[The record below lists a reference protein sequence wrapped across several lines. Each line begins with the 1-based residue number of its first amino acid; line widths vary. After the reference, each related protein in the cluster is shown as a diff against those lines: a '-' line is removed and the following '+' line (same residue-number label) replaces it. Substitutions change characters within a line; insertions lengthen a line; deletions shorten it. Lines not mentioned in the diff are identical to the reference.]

1 MCPLAKG
8 MLLRRGAYPPA
19 SAWPSV
25 VFCLEGL
32 NRPCWCFG
40 LIFFETK
47 RIMMPPIFY
56 RLSIACVG
64 LALFS
69 VQAEQHVNLLEIHPQ
84 YSYAGVKN
92 IGELEEVLRGELG
105 NLGGYSFSRSWWKW
119 DRLRQR
125 YVDDGRK
132 EENSIRI
139 LRGVFRGLILDWYSK
154 LEAVGEGDMFYIY
167 FTTNSGNK
175 VQRQAEDGRTLR
187 RDFHGGGYHG
197 GWGGA
202 CRMRIYEELV
212 RQKMLTADEQAT
224 MKKIVHQSLEYKYLD
239 FNRGSQHAD
248 NHSFGNGGG
257 VALGIKLFPDAPQAK
272 EARAWLNRI
281 WNHMAEYGDWTEWN
295 YYPYG
300 PIFLHGM
307 LDIAEATGRIDSES
321 KLINAIGKRCLQFNH
336 GGGVKGGPNCGI
348 RQRNDWSSVYADP
361 WNVGYY
367 DVETSSRDGN
377 FWYRMAQ
384 HYKNPEY
391 LWVAEQVALGGRP
404 PNGQVPQAYQLAY
417 NKRFAWFVERGI
429 EPRVPKM
436 RAKVGLL
443 SELNH
448 QVKERIYLNSGV
460 EPDKPYAAFFLYDKK
475 DSHLDNVSGFL
486 YEYSY
491 NGAKLLHSSGKYNN
505 VYSGN
510 ELRGGGSGNE
520 SLDALLVVHNRH
532 QFPVHPDRLGDDR
545 DYRRMYMAKHLPD
558 LAAAGNNDS
567 NDAYGQ
573 FGFEDYFGP
582 ESQWVRRALL
592 TAEGYLIV
600 ADEYQVGQALGQ
612 DYHAGP
618 VWHLARV
625 EGQSVGRQSRNW
637 FAAPAFAHAWWQKQI
652 MGVVVYIHDH
662 KQLVYGTINQNCSQD
677 LDVNTTSYAYRPI
690 KAGKTE
696 RFLSVLL
703 PHRLS
708 TPAGAVVRGVRTV
721 ISKGKFSASI
731 GGVKVELGKKG
742 NWSVTR

>member
-1 MCPLAKG
+1 MLCLSLGLPLAKAAVNENILSEHPRHDYLNVG
-8 MLLRRGAYPPA
+8 DIDQLENDLR
-19 SAWPSV
+19 
-25 VFCLEGL
+25 
-32 NRPCWCFG
+32 
-40 LIFFETK
+40 
-47 RIMMPPIFY
+47 
-56 RLSIACVG
+56 
-64 LALFS
+64 
-69 VQAEQHVNLLEIHPQ
+69 QA
-84 YSYAGVKN
+84 
-92 IGELEEVLRGELG
+92 
-105 NLGGYSFSRSWWKW
+105 LGGLESYSFSRSWWKW

-125 YVDDGRK
+125 YVDGGCRDK
-132 EENSIRI
+132 NAIRI
-139 LRGVFRGLILDWYSK
+139 LRAVFRGLILDWYARCEK
-154 LEAVGEGDMFYIY
+154 RGEGDLFYIF
-167 FTTNSGNK
+167 FTTSSGNK

-187 RDFHGGGYHG
+187 RDHHGGGYHG

-202 CRMRIYEELV
+202 CRMRIFEELV
-212 RQKMLTADEQAT
+212 RQNMFTDAEQAT
-224 MKKIVHQSLEYKYLD
+224 MEKIVYQSFEPRFLD
-239 FNRGSQHAD
+239 FKRGSQHAD

-257 VALGIKLFPDAPQAK
+257 VALGIKLFPDVPQAK
-272 EARAWLNRI
+272 EARAWLERI
-281 WNHMAEYGDWTEWN
+281 WNHMAEFGDWTEWN

-307 LDIAEATGRIDSES
+307 LDIAEATGRIES
-321 KLINAIGKRCLQFNH
+321 DGKLINAIGKRCLQFNH

-348 RQRNDWSSVYADP
+348 RQRSDLSAVYADP

-391 LWVAEQVALGGRP
+391 LWAAEQVALGGRP
-404 PNGQVPQAYQLAY
+404 PNGQIPQAYQLAY
-417 NKRFAWFVERGI
+417 NKRFAWFVKRGI

-436 RAKVGLL
+436 QAKVGLL

-510 ELRGGGSGNE
+510 DLRGGGSGNE

-532 QFPVHPDRLGDDR
+532 QFPVHPDRLGDNR

-558 LAAAGNNDS
+558 LATAKNNDS
-567 NDAYGQ
+567 GDAYGQ
-573 FGFEDYFGP
+573 FGFADYFGP
-582 ESQWVRRALL
+582 DSQWIRKAVL

-600 ADEYQVGQALGQ
+600 ADEYQVGQALGR

-625 EGQSVGRQSRNW
+625 EGRKPGRQEENW
-637 FAAPAFAHAWWQKQI
+637 FVAPAFAQAWWQKEK
-652 MGVVVYIHDH
+652 MSVAVYIHDH
-662 KQLVYGTINQNCSQD
+662 RQMVYGTVNQNCSQD
-677 LDVNTTSYAYRPI
+677 LDLNTTAYAYRLI
-690 KAGKTE
+690 EAGKTE
-696 RFLSVLL
+696 RFLSVLI
-703 PHRLS
+703 PHKLS
-708 TPAGAVVRGVRTV
+708 TPSGEVVHGVKTS
-721 ISKGKFSASI
+721 ISKKGKYSAFI
-731 GGVKVELGKKG
+731 GGLNIEMGRNG
-742 NWSVTR
+742 NWSVNR

>member
-1 MCPLAKG
+1 MLCLGLGLPLAKAAVRENILSEHPRHG
-8 MLLRRGAYPPA
+8 YLNVGDIDQLENDLR
-19 SAWPSV
+19 
-25 VFCLEGL
+25 
-32 NRPCWCFG
+32 
-40 LIFFETK
+40 
-47 RIMMPPIFY
+47 
-56 RLSIACVG
+56 
-64 LALFS
+64 
-69 VQAEQHVNLLEIHPQ
+69 QA
-84 YSYAGVKN
+84 
-92 IGELEEVLRGELG
+92 
-105 NLGGYSFSRSWWKW
+105 LGGLESYSFSRSWWKW

-125 YVDDGRK
+125 YVDGGRRDK
-132 EENSIRI
+132 NAIRI
-139 LRGVFRGLILDWYSK
+139 LRAVFRGLILDWYARCEK
-154 LEAVGEGDMFYIY
+154 RGEGDLFYIF
-167 FTTNSGNK
+167 FTTSSGNK

-187 RDFHGGGYHG
+187 RDHHGGGYHG

-202 CRMRIYEELV
+202 CRMRIFEELV
-212 RQKMLTADEQAT
+212 RQNMFTVAEQAT
-224 MKKIVHQSLEYKYLD
+224 MKKIVYQSLEPRFLD
-239 FNRGSQHAD
+239 FKRGSQHAD

-257 VALGIKLFPDAPQAK
+257 VALGIKLFPDVPQAK
-272 EARAWLNRI
+272 EARAWLERI
-281 WNHMAEYGDWTEWN
+281 WNHMAEFGDWTEWN

-307 LDIAEATGRIDSES
+307 LDIAEATGRIES
-321 KLINAIGKRCLQFNH
+321 DGKLINAIGKRCLQFNH

-348 RQRNDWSSVYADP
+348 RQRSDLSAVYADP

-377 FWYRMAQ
+377 FWYRIAQ

-391 LWVAEQVALGGRP
+391 LWAAEQVALGGRP
-404 PNGQVPQAYQLAY
+404 PNGQIPQAYQLAY
-417 NKRFAWFVERGI
+417 NKRFAWFVKRGI

-436 RAKVGLL
+436 QAKVGLL

-510 ELRGGGSGNE
+510 DLRGGGSGNE

-532 QFPVHPDRLGDDR
+532 QFPVHPDRLGDNR

-558 LAAAGNNDS
+558 LATAKNNDS
-567 NDAYGQ
+567 GDAYGQ
-573 FGFEDYFGP
+573 FGFTDYFGP
-582 ESQWVRRALL
+582 DSQWIRKAVL

-600 ADEYQVGQALGQ
+600 ADEYQVGQALGR

-625 EGQSVGRQSRNW
+625 EGRKPGRQEENW
-637 FAAPAFAHAWWQKQI
+637 FVAPAFAQAWWQKEK
-652 MGVVVYIHDH
+652 MSVAVYIHDH
-662 KQLVYGTINQNCSQD
+662 RQMVYGTVNQNCSQD
-677 LDVNTTSYAYRPI
+677 LDLNTTAYAYRLI
-690 KAGKTE
+690 EAGKTE
-696 RFLSVLL
+696 RFLSVLI
-703 PHRLS
+703 PHKLS
-708 TPAGAVVRGVRTV
+708 TPSGEVVRGVKTS
-721 ISKGKFSASI
+721 ISKKGKYAAVI
-731 GGVKVELGKKG
+731 GGLNIEMGRNG
-742 NWSVTR
+742 NWSVNR

>member
-1 MCPLAKG
+1 MLCLGLGLPLAKAAVNENILSEHPRHDYLNVG
-8 MLLRRGAYPPA
+8 DIDQLENDLR
-19 SAWPSV
+19 
-25 VFCLEGL
+25 
-32 NRPCWCFG
+32 
-40 LIFFETK
+40 
-47 RIMMPPIFY
+47 
-56 RLSIACVG
+56 
-64 LALFS
+64 
-69 VQAEQHVNLLEIHPQ
+69 QA
-84 YSYAGVKN
+84 
-92 IGELEEVLRGELG
+92 
-105 NLGGYSFSRSWWKW
+105 LGGLESYSFSRSWWKW

-125 YVDDGRK
+125 YVDGGRRDK
-132 EENSIRI
+132 NAIRI
-139 LRGVFRGLILDWYSK
+139 LRAVFRGLILDWYARCEK
-154 LEAVGEGDMFYIY
+154 RGEGDLFYIF
-167 FTTNSGNK
+167 FTTSSGNK

-187 RDFHGGGYHG
+187 RDHHGGGYHG

-202 CRMRIYEELV
+202 CRMRIFEELV
-212 RQKMLTADEQAT
+212 RQNMFTDAEQAT
-224 MKKIVHQSLEYKYLD
+224 MKKIVYQSLEPRFLD
-239 FNRGSQHAD
+239 FKQGSQHAD

-257 VALGIKLFPDAPQAK
+257 VALGIKLFPDVPQAK
-272 EARAWLNRI
+272 EARAWLERI
-281 WNHMAEYGDWTEWN
+281 WNHMAEFGDWTEWN

-307 LDIAEATGRIDSES
+307 LDIAEATGRIES
-321 KLINAIGKRCLQFNH
+321 DGKLINAIGKRCLQFNH

-348 RQRNDWSSVYADP
+348 RQRSDLSAVYADP

-391 LWVAEQVALGGRP
+391 LWAAEQVALGGRP
-404 PNGQVPQAYQLAY
+404 PNGQIPQAYQLAY

-436 RAKVGLL
+436 QAKVGLL

-460 EPDKPYAAFFLYDKK
+460 EPDQPYAAFFLYDKK

-510 ELRGGGSGNE
+510 DLRGGGSGNE

-532 QFPVHPDRLGDDR
+532 QFPVHPDRLGDNR

-558 LAAAGNNDS
+558 LATAKNNDS
-567 NDAYGQ
+567 GDAYGQ
-573 FGFEDYFGP
+573 FGFADYFGP
-582 ESQWVRRALL
+582 DSQWIRKAVL

-600 ADEYQVGQALGQ
+600 ADEYQVGQALGR

-625 EGQSVGRQSRNW
+625 EGQKPGRQEENW
-637 FAAPAFAHAWWQKQI
+637 FVAPAFAQAWWQKEK
-652 MGVVVYIHDH
+652 MSVAVYIHDH
-662 KQLVYGTINQNCSQD
+662 RQMVYGTVNQNCSQD
-677 LDVNTTSYAYRPI
+677 LDLNTTAYAYRLI
-690 KAGKTE
+690 EAGKTE
-696 RFLSVLL
+696 RFLSVLI
-703 PHRLS
+703 PHKLS
-708 TPAGAVVRGVRTV
+708 TPSGEVVRGVKTSV
-721 ISKGKFSASI
+721 SKKGKYSAFI
-731 GGVKVELGKKG
+731 GGLNIEMDRNG
-742 NWSVTR
+742 NWSVNR

>member
-1 MCPLAKG
+1 MLCLGLGLPLAKAAVNENILSEHPRHDYLNVG
-8 MLLRRGAYPPA
+8 DIDQLENDLR
-19 SAWPSV
+19 
-25 VFCLEGL
+25 
-32 NRPCWCFG
+32 
-40 LIFFETK
+40 
-47 RIMMPPIFY
+47 
-56 RLSIACVG
+56 
-64 LALFS
+64 
-69 VQAEQHVNLLEIHPQ
+69 QA
-84 YSYAGVKN
+84 
-92 IGELEEVLRGELG
+92 
-105 NLGGYSFSRSWWKW
+105 LGGLESYSFSRSWWKW

-125 YVDDGRK
+125 YVDGGRRDK
-132 EENSIRI
+132 NAIRI
-139 LRGVFRGLILDWYSK
+139 LRAVFRGLILDWYARCEK
-154 LEAVGEGDMFYIY
+154 RGEGDLFYIF
-167 FTTNSGNK
+167 FTTSSGNK

-187 RDFHGGGYHG
+187 RDHHGGGYHG

-202 CRMRIYEELV
+202 CRMRIFEELV
-212 RQKMLTADEQAT
+212 RQNMFTDAEQAT
-224 MKKIVHQSLEYKYLD
+224 MKKIVYQSLEPRFLD
-239 FNRGSQHAD
+239 FKRGSQHAD

-257 VALGIKLFPDAPQAK
+257 VALGIKLFPDVPQAK
-272 EARAWLNRI
+272 EARAWLERI
-281 WNHMAEYGDWTEWN
+281 WNHMAEFGDWTEWN

-307 LDIAEATGRIDSES
+307 LDIAEATGRIES
-321 KLINAIGKRCLQFNH
+321 DGKLINAIGKRCLQFNH

-348 RQRNDWSSVYADP
+348 RQRSDLSAVYADP

-391 LWVAEQVALGGRP
+391 LWAAEQVALGGRP
-404 PNGQVPQAYQLAY
+404 PNGQIPQAYQLAY

-436 RAKVGLL
+436 QAKVGLL

-460 EPDKPYAAFFLYDKK
+460 EPDQPYAAFFLYDKK

-510 ELRGGGSGNE
+510 DLRGGGSGNE

-532 QFPVHPDRLGDDR
+532 QFPVHPDRLGDNR

-558 LAAAGNNDS
+558 LATAKNNDS
-567 NDAYGQ
+567 GDAYGQ
-573 FGFEDYFGP
+573 FGFADYFGP
-582 ESQWVRRALL
+582 DSQWIRKAVL

-600 ADEYQVGQALGQ
+600 ADEYQVGQALGR

-625 EGQSVGRQSRNW
+625 EGQKPGRQEENW
-637 FAAPAFAHAWWQKQI
+637 FVAPAFAQAWWQKEK
-652 MGVVVYIHDH
+652 MSVAVYIHDH
-662 KQLVYGTINQNCSQD
+662 RQMVYGTVNQNCSQD
-677 LDVNTTSYAYRPI
+677 LDLNTTAYAYRLI
-690 KAGKTE
+690 EAGKTE
-696 RFLSVLL
+696 RFLSVLI
-703 PHRLS
+703 PHKLS
-708 TPAGAVVRGVRTV
+708 TPSGEVVRGVKTSV
-721 ISKGKFSASI
+721 SKKGKYSAFI
-731 GGVKVELGKKG
+731 GGLNIEMDRNG
-742 NWSVTR
+742 NWSVSR

>member
-1 MCPLAKG
+1 MLCLSLGLPLAKAAVKENILSEHPRHDYLNVG
-8 MLLRRGAYPPA
+8 DIDQLENDLR
-19 SAWPSV
+19 
-25 VFCLEGL
+25 
-32 NRPCWCFG
+32 
-40 LIFFETK
+40 
-47 RIMMPPIFY
+47 
-56 RLSIACVG
+56 
-64 LALFS
+64 
-69 VQAEQHVNLLEIHPQ
+69 QA
-84 YSYAGVKN
+84 
-92 IGELEEVLRGELG
+92 
-105 NLGGYSFSRSWWKW
+105 LGGLESYSFSRSWWKW

-125 YVDDGRK
+125 YVDGDRRDK
-132 EENSIRI
+132 NAIRI
-139 LRGVFRGLILDWYSK
+139 LRAVFRGLILDWYARCEK
-154 LEAVGEGDMFYIY
+154 RGEGDLFYIF
-167 FTTNSGNK
+167 FTTSSGNK

-187 RDFHGGGYHG
+187 RDHHGGGYHG

-202 CRMRIYEELV
+202 CRMRIFEELV
-212 RQKMLTADEQAT
+212 RQNMFTDAEQAT
-224 MKKIVHQSLEYKYLD
+224 MKKIVYQSLEPRFLD
-239 FNRGSQHAD
+239 FKRGSQHAD

-257 VALGIKLFPDAPQAK
+257 VALGIKLFPDVPQAK
-272 EARAWLNRI
+272 EARAWLERI
-281 WNHMAEYGDWTEWN
+281 WNHMAEFGDWTEWN

-307 LDIAEATGRIDSES
+307 LDIAEATGRIES
-321 KLINAIGKRCLQFNH
+321 DGKLINAIGKRCLQFNH

-348 RQRNDWSSVYADP
+348 RQRSDLSAVYADP

-391 LWVAEQVALGGRP
+391 LWAAEQVALGGRP
-404 PNGQVPQAYQLAY
+404 PNGQIPQAYQLAY
-417 NKRFAWFVERGI
+417 NKRFAWFVKRGI

-436 RAKVGLL
+436 QAKVGLL

-510 ELRGGGSGNE
+510 DLRGGGSGNE

-532 QFPVHPDRLGDDR
+532 QFPVHPDRLGDNR

-558 LAAAGNNDS
+558 LATAKNNDS
-567 NDAYGQ
+567 GDAYGQ
-573 FGFEDYFGP
+573 FGFTDYFGP
-582 ESQWVRRALL
+582 DSQWIRKAVL

-600 ADEYQVGQALGQ
+600 ADEYQVGQALGR

-625 EGQSVGRQSRNW
+625 EGRKPGRQEENW
-637 FAAPAFAHAWWQKQI
+637 FIAPAFAQAWWQKEK
-652 MGVVVYIHDH
+652 MSVAVYIHDH
-662 KQLVYGTINQNCSQD
+662 RRMVYGTVNQNCSQD
-677 LDVNTTSYAYRPI
+677 LDLNTTAYAYRLI
-690 KAGKTE
+690 EAGKTE
-696 RFLSVLL
+696 RFLSVLI
-703 PHRLS
+703 PHKLS
-708 TPAGAVVRGVRTV
+708 TPSGEVVRGVKTS
-721 ISKGKFSASI
+721 ISKKGKYSAFI
-731 GGVKVELGKKG
+731 GGLNIEMGRNG
-742 NWSVTR
+742 NWSVNR

>member
-1 MCPLAKG
+1 MLCLGLGLPLAKAAVNENILSEHPRHDYLNVG
-8 MLLRRGAYPPA
+8 DIDQLENDLR
-19 SAWPSV
+19 
-25 VFCLEGL
+25 
-32 NRPCWCFG
+32 
-40 LIFFETK
+40 
-47 RIMMPPIFY
+47 
-56 RLSIACVG
+56 
-64 LALFS
+64 
-69 VQAEQHVNLLEIHPQ
+69 QA
-84 YSYAGVKN
+84 
-92 IGELEEVLRGELG
+92 
-105 NLGGYSFSRSWWKW
+105 LGGLESYSFSRSWWKW

-125 YVDDGRK
+125 YVDGGRRDK
-132 EENSIRI
+132 NAIRI
-139 LRGVFRGLILDWYSK
+139 LRAVFRGLILDWYARCEK
-154 LEAVGEGDMFYIY
+154 RGEGDLFYIF

-187 RDFHGGGYHG
+187 RDHHGGGYHG

-202 CRMRIYEELV
+202 CRMRIFEELV
-212 RQKMLTADEQAT
+212 RQNMFTDAEQAT
-224 MKKIVHQSLEYKYLD
+224 MKKIVYQSLEPRFLD
-239 FNRGSQHAD
+239 FKRGSQHAD

-257 VALGIKLFPDAPQAK
+257 VALGIKLFPDVPQAK
-272 EARAWLNRI
+272 EARAWLERI
-281 WNHMAEYGDWTEWN
+281 WNHMAEFGDWTEWN

-307 LDIAEATGRIDSES
+307 LDIAEVTGRIES
-321 KLINAIGKRCLQFNH
+321 DGKLINAIGKRCLQFNH

-348 RQRNDWSSVYADP
+348 RQRSDLSAVYADP

-391 LWVAEQVALGGRP
+391 LWAAEQVALGGRP
-404 PNGQVPQAYQLAY
+404 PNGQIPQAYQLAY

-436 RAKVGLL
+436 QAKVGLL

-510 ELRGGGSGNE
+510 DLRGGGSGNE

-532 QFPVHPDRLGDDR
+532 QFPVHPDRLGDNR

-558 LAAAGNNDS
+558 LATAKNNDS
-567 NDAYGQ
+567 GDAYGQ
-573 FGFEDYFGP
+573 FGFADYFGP
-582 ESQWVRRALL
+582 DSQWIRKAVL

-600 ADEYQVGQALGQ
+600 ADEYQVGQALGR
-612 DYHAGP
+612 DYHARPG
-618 VWHLARV
+618 WHLARV
-625 EGQSVGRQSRNW
+625 EGRKPGRQEENW
-637 FAAPAFAHAWWQKQI
+637 FVAPAFAQAWWQKEK
-652 MGVVVYIHDH
+652 MSVAVYIHDH
-662 KQLVYGTINQNCSQD
+662 RQMVYGTVNQNCSQD
-677 LDVNTTSYAYRPI
+677 LDLNTTAYAYRLI
-690 KAGKTE
+690 EAGKTE
-696 RFLSVLL
+696 RFLSVLI
-703 PHRLS
+703 PHKLS
-708 TPAGAVVRGVRTV
+708 TPSGEVVRGVKTSV
-721 ISKGKFSASI
+721 SKKGKYSAFI
-731 GGVKVELGKKG
+731 GGLNIEMDRNG
-742 NWSVTR
+742 NWSVNR

>member
-1 MCPLAKG
+1 MLCLGLGLPLAKAAVKENILSEHPRHDYLNVG
-8 MLLRRGAYPPA
+8 DIDQLENDLR
-19 SAWPSV
+19 
-25 VFCLEGL
+25 
-32 NRPCWCFG
+32 
-40 LIFFETK
+40 
-47 RIMMPPIFY
+47 
-56 RLSIACVG
+56 
-64 LALFS
+64 
-69 VQAEQHVNLLEIHPQ
+69 QA
-84 YSYAGVKN
+84 
-92 IGELEEVLRGELG
+92 
-105 NLGGYSFSRSWWKW
+105 LGGLESYSFSRSWWKW

-125 YVDDGRK
+125 YVDGGRRDK
-132 EENSIRI
+132 NAIRI
-139 LRGVFRGLILDWYSK
+139 LRAVFRGLILDWYARCEK
-154 LEAVGEGDMFYIY
+154 RGEGDLFYIF
-167 FTTNSGNK
+167 FTTSSGNK

-187 RDFHGGGYHG
+187 RDHHGGGYHG

-202 CRMRIYEELV
+202 CRMRIFEELV
-212 RQKMLTADEQAT
+212 RQNMFTDAEQAT
-224 MKKIVHQSLEYKYLD
+224 MKKIVYQSLEPRFLD
-239 FNRGSQHAD
+239 FKRGSQHAD

-257 VALGIKLFPDAPQAK
+257 VALGIKLFPDVPQAK
-272 EARAWLNRI
+272 EARAWLERI
-281 WNHMAEYGDWTEWN
+281 WNHMAEFGDWTEWN

-307 LDIAEATGRIDSES
+307 LDIAEATGRIES
-321 KLINAIGKRCLQFNH
+321 DGKLINAIGKRCLQFNH

-348 RQRNDWSSVYADP
+348 RQRSDLSAVYADP

-391 LWVAEQVALGGRP
+391 LWAAEQVALGGRP
-404 PNGQVPQAYQLAY
+404 PNGQIPQAYQLAY

-436 RAKVGLL
+436 QAKVGLL

-510 ELRGGGSGNE
+510 DLRGGGSGNE

-532 QFPVHPDRLGDDR
+532 QFPVHPDRLGDNR

-558 LAAAGNNDS
+558 LATAKNNDS
-567 NDAYGQ
+567 GDAYGQ
-573 FGFEDYFGP
+573 FGFADYFGP
-582 ESQWVRRALL
+582 DSQWIRKAVL

-600 ADEYQVGQALGQ
+600 ADEYQVGQALGR

-625 EGQSVGRQSRNW
+625 EGQKPGRQEENW
-637 FAAPAFAHAWWQKQI
+637 FVAPAFAQAWWQKEK
-652 MGVVVYIHDH
+652 MSVAVYIHDH
-662 KQLVYGTINQNCSQD
+662 RQMVYGTVNQNCSQD
-677 LDVNTTSYAYRPI
+677 LDLNTTAYAYRLI
-690 KAGKTE
+690 EAGKTE
-696 RFLSVLL
+696 RFLSVLI
-703 PHRLS
+703 PHKLS
-708 TPAGAVVRGVRTV
+708 TPSGEVVRGVRTSV
-721 ISKGKFSASI
+721 SKKGKYSAFI
-731 GGVKVELGKKG
+731 GGLNIEMDRNG
-742 NWSVTR
+742 NWSVNR

>member
-1 MCPLAKG
+1 MLCLSLGLPLAKAAVNENILSEHPRHDYLNVG
-8 MLLRRGAYPPA
+8 DIDQLENDLR
-19 SAWPSV
+19 
-25 VFCLEGL
+25 
-32 NRPCWCFG
+32 
-40 LIFFETK
+40 
-47 RIMMPPIFY
+47 
-56 RLSIACVG
+56 
-64 LALFS
+64 
-69 VQAEQHVNLLEIHPQ
+69 QA
-84 YSYAGVKN
+84 
-92 IGELEEVLRGELG
+92 
-105 NLGGYSFSRSWWKW
+105 LGGLESYSFSRSWWKW

-125 YVDDGRK
+125 YVDGGRRDK
-132 EENSIRI
+132 NAIRI
-139 LRGVFRGLILDWYSK
+139 LRAVFRGLILDWYARCEK
-154 LEAVGEGDMFYIY
+154 RDEGDLFYIF
-167 FTTNSGNK
+167 FTTSSGNK

-187 RDFHGGGYHG
+187 RDHHGGGYHG

-202 CRMRIYEELV
+202 CRMRIFEELV
-212 RQKMLTADEQAT
+212 RQNMFTDAEQAT
-224 MKKIVHQSLEYKYLD
+224 MKKIVYQSLEPRFLD
-239 FNRGSQHAD
+239 FKRGSQHAD

-257 VALGIKLFPDAPQAK
+257 VALGIKLFPDVPQAK
-272 EARAWLNRI
+272 EARAWLERI
-281 WNHMAEYGDWTEWN
+281 WNHMAEFGDWTEWN

-307 LDIAEATGRIDSES
+307 LDIAEATGRIES
-321 KLINAIGKRCLQFNH
+321 DGKLINAIGKRCLQFNH

-348 RQRNDWSSVYADP
+348 RQRSDLSAVYADP

-391 LWVAEQVALGGRP
+391 LWAAEQVALGGRP
-404 PNGQVPQAYQLAY
+404 PNGQIPPAYQLAY
-417 NKRFAWFVERGI
+417 NKRFAWFVKRGI

-436 RAKVGLL
+436 QAKVGLL

-510 ELRGGGSGNE
+510 DLRGGGSGNE

-532 QFPVHPDRLGDDR
+532 QFPMHPDRLGDNR

-558 LAAAGNNDS
+558 LATAKNNDS
-567 NDAYGQ
+567 GDAYGQ
-573 FGFEDYFGP
+573 FGFADYFGP
-582 ESQWVRRALL
+582 DSQWIRKAVL

-600 ADEYQVGQALGQ
+600 ADEYQVGQALGR

-625 EGQSVGRQSRNW
+625 EGRKPGRQEENW
-637 FAAPAFAHAWWQKQI
+637 FVAPAFAQAWWQKEK
-652 MGVVVYIHDH
+652 MSVAVYIHDH
-662 KQLVYGTINQNCSQD
+662 RQMVYGTVNQNCSQD
-677 LDVNTTSYAYRPI
+677 LDLNTTAYAYRLI
-690 KAGKTE
+690 ESGKTE
-696 RFLSVLL
+696 RFLSVLI
-703 PHRLS
+703 PHKLS
-708 TPAGAVVRGVRTV
+708 TPSGEVVRGVKTS
-721 ISKGKFSASI
+721 ISKKGKYSAFI
-731 GGVKVELGKKG
+731 GGLNIEMNRNG
-742 NWSVTR
+742 NWSVNR

>member
-1 MCPLAKG
+1 MLCLGLGLPLAKAAVKENILSEHPRHDYLNVG
-8 MLLRRGAYPPA
+8 DIDQLENDLR
-19 SAWPSV
+19 
-25 VFCLEGL
+25 
-32 NRPCWCFG
+32 
-40 LIFFETK
+40 
-47 RIMMPPIFY
+47 
-56 RLSIACVG
+56 
-64 LALFS
+64 
-69 VQAEQHVNLLEIHPQ
+69 QA
-84 YSYAGVKN
+84 
-92 IGELEEVLRGELG
+92 
-105 NLGGYSFSRSWWKW
+105 LGGLESYSFSRSWWKW

-125 YVDDGRK
+125 YVDGGRRDK
-132 EENSIRI
+132 NAIRI
-139 LRGVFRGLILDWYSK
+139 LRAVFRGLILDWYARCEK
-154 LEAVGEGDMFYIY
+154 RGEGDLFYIF
-167 FTTNSGNK
+167 FTTSSGNK

-187 RDFHGGGYHG
+187 RDHHGGGYHG

-202 CRMRIYEELV
+202 CRMRIFEELV
-212 RQKMLTADEQAT
+212 RQNMFTDAEQAT
-224 MKKIVHQSLEYKYLD
+224 MKKIVYQSLEPRFLD
-239 FNRGSQHAD
+239 FKRGSQHAD

-257 VALGIKLFPDAPQAK
+257 VALGIKLFPDVPQAK
-272 EARAWLNRI
+272 EARAWLERI
-281 WNHMAEYGDWTEWN
+281 WNHMAEFGDWTEWN

-307 LDIAEATGRIDSES
+307 LDIAEATGRIES
-321 KLINAIGKRCLQFNH
+321 DGKLINAIGKRCLQFNH

-348 RQRNDWSSVYADP
+348 RQRSDLSAVYADP

-391 LWVAEQVALGGRP
+391 LWAAEQVALGGRP
-404 PNGQVPQAYQLAY
+404 PNGQIPQAYQLAY
-417 NKRFAWFVERGI
+417 NKRFAWFVKRGI

-436 RAKVGLL
+436 QAKVGLL

-510 ELRGGGSGNE
+510 DLRGGGSGNE

-532 QFPVHPDRLGDDR
+532 QFPVHPDRLGDNR

-558 LAAAGNNDS
+558 LATAKNNDS
-567 NDAYGQ
+567 GDAYGQ
-573 FGFEDYFGP
+573 FGFTDYFGP
-582 ESQWVRRALL
+582 DSQWIRKAVL

-600 ADEYQVGQALGQ
+600 ADEYQVGQALGR

-625 EGQSVGRQSRNW
+625 EGRKPGQQEENW
-637 FAAPAFAHAWWQKQI
+637 FIAPAFAQAWWQKEK
-652 MGVVVYIHDH
+652 MSVAVYIHDH
-662 KQLVYGTINQNCSQD
+662 RQMVYGTVNQNCSQD
-677 LDVNTTSYAYRPI
+677 LDLNTTAYAYRLI
-690 KAGKTE
+690 EAGKTE
-696 RFLSVLL
+696 RFLSVLI
-703 PHRLS
+703 PHKLS
-708 TPAGAVVRGVRTV
+708 TPSGEVVRGVKTS
-721 ISKGKFSASI
+721 ISKKGKYSAFI
-731 GGVKVELGKKG
+731 GGLNIEMGRNG
-742 NWSVTR
+742 NWSVNR

>member
-1 MCPLAKG
+1 
-8 MLLRRGAYPPA
+8 
-19 SAWPSV
+19 
-25 VFCLEGL
+25 
-32 NRPCWCFG
+32 
-40 LIFFETK
+40 
-47 RIMMPPIFY
+47 MPPSFY
-56 RLSIACVG
+56 RLSIACAG
-64 LALFS
+64 LALVS
-69 VQAEQHVNLLEIHPQ
+69 VQAEQDVNLLAIHPQ
-84 YSYAGVKN
+84 HSYADVEK
-92 IGELEEVLRGELG
+92 IGELERALREALG
-105 NLGGYSFSRSWWKW
+105 NLGGYSFSRSWWRW

-125 YVDDGRK
+125 YVDGGRK
-132 EENSIRI
+132 EENSIRV
-139 LRGVFRGLILDWYSK
+139 LRGVFRGLILDWYAK
-154 LEAVGEGDMFYIY
+154 LEADGEEDMFYIY
-167 FTTNSGNK
+167 FTTNSGDKTKRNS
-175 VQRQAEDGRTLR
+175 ADGRTLR
-187 RDFHGGGYHG
+187 RDYHGGGYHG

-212 RQKMLTADEQAT
+212 RQNMLTDAEQTT
-224 MKKIVHQSLEYKYLD
+224 MKKIVHQSLESRFLD
-239 FNRGSQHAD
+239 FKRGSQHAD

-272 EARAWLNRI
+272 EARSWLDRI

-391 LWVAEQVALGGRP
+391 LWAAEQVALGGRP
-404 PNGQVPQAYQLAY
+404 PNGQMPQEYQLAY
-417 NKRFAWFVERGI
+417 NKRFGWFVERGI

-436 RAKVGLL
+436 QAKVGLL

-448 QVKERIYLNSGV
+448 QVKERIYLNPGL

-505 VYSGN
+505 VYSGD

-532 QFPVHPDRLGDDR
+532 QFPLHPDRLGDNR

-558 LAAAGNNDS
+558 LATAKNNAS
-567 NDAYGQ
+567 GDAYGQ
-573 FGFEDYFGP
+573 FGFSDYFGP
-582 ESQWVRRALL
+582 DSQWIRKAVL
-592 TAEGYLIV
+592 TTEGYLIV
-600 ADEYQVGQALGQ
+600 ADEYQVGQELDQ

-625 EGQSVGRQSRNW
+625 EGRKPGRQEENW
-637 FAAPAFAHAWWQKQI
+637 FGAPAFAQAWWQNEK
-652 MGVVVYIHDH
+652 MGVAVYIHDH
-662 KQLVYGTINQNCSQD
+662 KQMVYGTVNQNGSQD
-677 LDVNTTSYAYRPI
+677 LDLNTTAYAYRPI
-690 KAGKTE
+690 KAGQTE
-696 RFLSVLL
+696 RFLGVLI
-703 PHRLS
+703 PHKLS
-708 TPAGAVVRGVRTV
+708 TPAGGIVRGVKT
-721 ISKGKFSASI
+721 SLSKKGKFSATI
-731 GGVKVELGKKG
+731 GGVKVEMNRNG
-742 NWSVTR
+742 NWSVNR

>member
-47 RIMMPPIFY
+47 RIMMPPSFY

-84 YSYAGVKN
+84 HSYVGVKN

-125 YVDDGRK
+125 YVDGGRK

-257 VALGIKLFPDAPQAK
+257 VALGIKLFPDAPQVK

-336 GGGVKGGPNCGI
+336 GGGVKGAPNCGI

-696 RFLSVLL
+696 RFLSVLI

-708 TPAGAVVRGVRTV
+708 TPAGAVVRGVRTA